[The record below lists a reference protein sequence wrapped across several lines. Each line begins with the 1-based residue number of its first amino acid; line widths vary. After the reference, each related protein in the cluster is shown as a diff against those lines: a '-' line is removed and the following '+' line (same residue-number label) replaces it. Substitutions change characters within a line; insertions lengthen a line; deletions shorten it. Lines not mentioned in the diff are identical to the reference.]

1 MSGSIGD
8 FKLGTT
14 IYDYFTST
22 DPDTGAPIVLTGSPV
37 VSAYED
43 DSDTQ
48 ITAGITLSPSADS
61 VVGLNRLV
69 IVATSGNG
77 YEVGKQ
83 YNLVITTGTV
93 DGITAVGYVV
103 SKFSIE
109 KTGLN
114 LSNTTTSAGAIP
126 SLGIVDSGTL
136 QSATST
142 TAVIRSAASFANDI
156 VNGCTLVITSGTGAG
171 QSRVI
176 TDYVGA
182 SDTCTV
188 DAWTTTPDNTSTYL
202 IFPTPPAPS
211 TTTTNIIGNIT
222 GSLSGSIGSVG
233 TGGITA
239 ASVASAALTSAKFD
253 AADPPPAN
261 IKEVNDAAISQG
273 GTAPASPYGIT

>member
-1 MSGSIGD
+1 MSYIGD
-8 FKLGTT
+8 FKLGSTL
-14 IYDYFTST
+14 YDYFTST

-48 ITAGITLSPSADS
+48 ITAGITLTASADS

-114 LSNTTTSAGAIP
+114 LSNTTISAGSIP
-126 SLGIVDSGTL
+126 ALGIVDSGTL
-136 QSATST
+136 QSATGT
-142 TAVIRSAASFANDI
+142 TAVLRSAASFANSL
-156 VNGCTLVITSGTGAG
+156 VNGATLVLTGGTGAG

-176 TDYVGA
+176 TGYVGA
-182 SDTCTV
+182 SDTATV
-188 DAWTTTPDNTSTYL
+188 DTWTTTPDNTSTYI
-202 IFPTPPAPS
+202 IFPTPPVPA
-211 TTTTNIIGNIT
+211 TTTTNIVGNIT
-222 GSLSGSIGSVG
+222 GNLSGSIGSVG

-239 ASVASAALTSAKFD
+239 ASVASAALPSAKFD
-253 AADPPPAN
+253 AADPVPAN
-261 IKEVNDAAISQG
+261 IKEVNDAAVSQG
-273 GTAPASPYGIT
+273 GSAPASPYGLT